1 MSTLTLGKRGE
12 DWAVN
17 YLSEHGFEVRER
29 NFRGRTG
36 EIDVVAFRNGQLHF
50 VEVKTRRPGELF
62 LVEEVL
68 TETKRKRLWSTIY
81 NYLYQHHVNN
91 DNYQLDLLLILVDAK
106 KNPVKIS
113 LYEAV

>member
-1 MSTLTLGKRGE
+1 MSKLTLGKQGE
-12 DWAVN
+12 DWAVDH
-17 YLSEHGFEVRER
+17 LLKQGFEIRER
-29 NFRGRTG
+29 NYRSRHG
-36 EIDVVAFRNGQLHF
+36 EIDIVAFKNGQLHF

-68 TETKRKRLWSTIY
+68 TETKRERLWATLY
-81 NYLYQHHVNN
+81 HYLYKHHVNN

-106 KNPVKIS
+106 KIPVKIS